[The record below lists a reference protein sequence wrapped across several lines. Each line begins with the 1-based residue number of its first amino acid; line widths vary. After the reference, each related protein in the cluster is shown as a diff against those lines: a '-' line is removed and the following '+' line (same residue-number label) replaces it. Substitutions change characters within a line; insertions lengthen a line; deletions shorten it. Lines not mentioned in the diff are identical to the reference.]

1 MAFEHIL
8 GVGGGGGEGGTD
20 GAVWRRVLS
29 NLTLKMTHAA
39 LMCL

>member
-8 GVGGGGGEGGTD
+8 GVGGGGEGGTD

>member
-8 GVGGGGGEGGTD
+8 GVGGGGEGGTD
-20 GAVWRRVLS
+20 GAVWRRVFS